1 LGMTPSRDTEKHN
14 FFPGD
19 NNSSIKE
26 SQAWAAFL
34 NLLLN
39 QGCSCASSS

>member
-1 LGMTPSRDTEKHN
+1 MTPPKYHPYFPVKINPFSLGMTPSRDTEKHN

-26 SQAWAAFL
+26 SQA
-34 NLLLN
+34 
-39 QGCSCASSS
+39 